1 MARTPAELGR
11 PGLPIF
17 AGRIS
22 LDKNVRL
29 RWPAAGRIYRDM
41 LDNEPAASSLWTAA
55 RTLLRTDVQ
64 VDAGGT
70 TDRSKR
76 AGEHVEKS
84 LKGMRDSIDTKLKQI
99 TSAMFYGFDIHE
111 IVYKRD
117 AEGYVC
123 YADWAIRRQ
132 ETLERWEQNPKGRV
146 NAFTQR
152 PAPTYKLATIPL
164 KKCIHTIADDSD
176 GSPEG
181 RGALR
186 PMYRYWY
193 IVTQLELLAG
203 IGLERGVG
211 FPVFQRTKTDQPIQ
225 LTPDQEDDLA
235 GQAERIRQNE
245 QAYVLLPEGIEFRF
259 EPMPG
264 VEAGSY
270 LAFIQN
276 FRIWMLSTS
285 LSEFIALGTGD
296 TGSFALGK
304 SKIDLFLKAL
314 TGFQD
319 KLCDTINRQA
329 IPQLMRYN
337 GWGDLEEYPKISLPA
352 VREYD
357 LAALGGFAKVLHD
370 IGSFHPTPEDEMW
383 FRKISDLVDIP
394 LEDLEATFEEEEA
407 KAEEE
412 KKQQLDALRQAQQ
425 DAPADEY
432 TNGKED
438 EGVDEMEEVA

>member
-1 MARTPAELGR
+1 MPRSPSEVGR

-17 AGRIS
+17 SGRIS
-22 LDKNVRL
+22 LDKNPRL
-29 RWPAAGRIYRDM
+29 RWPAAGRVYRDM
-41 LDNEPAASSLWTAA
+41 LDNEPAAAALWTAA

-70 TDRSKR
+70 DERHKR

-84 LKGMRDSIDTKLKQI
+84 LADMRDSLDTKLKQQ
-99 TSAMFYGFDIHE
+99 TSAMFYGFDVHE
-111 IVYKRD
+111 IVYKRGTD
-117 AEGYVC
+117 GLVC
-123 YADWAIRRQ
+123 WADWAIRRQ
-132 ETLERWEQNPKGRV
+132 ETLERWGMDKRGRID
-146 NAFTQR
+146 AFTQR
-152 PAPTYKLATIPL
+152 PAPTYQLLTIPL
-164 KKCIHTIADDSD
+164 RKCIHTIADDSD

-193 IVTQLELLAG
+193 MVTQFELLAG

-211 FPVFQRTKTDQPIQ
+211 FPVFQRTETNPPIQ
-225 LTPDQEDDLA
+225 LTEAQEDDLA
-235 GQAERIRQNE
+235 AQAAAIRQNE
-245 QAYVLLPEGIEFRF
+245 QAYVLLPPGLTFRF

-285 LSEFIALGTGD
+285 LAEFIALGTGD

-329 IPQLMRYN
+329 IPTLMRYN
-337 GWGDLEEYPKISLPA
+337 GWGDLDEYPKVSLPA

-357 LAALGGFAKVLHD
+357 LQALGGFAKLLTE
-370 IGSFHPTPEDEMW
+370 IGAFHPTPEDEAWM
-383 FRKISDLVDIP
+383 RKISDLVDI
-394 LEDLEATFEEEEA
+394 DLSELIKLHQKDMERVVSPPQKEETQEG
-407 KAEEE
+407 
-412 KKQQLDALRQAQQ
+412 
-425 DAPADEY
+425 Y
-432 TNGKED
+432 TNGKE
-438 EGVDEMEEVA
+438 EEPIDEMETVEDA

>member
-1 MARTPAELGR
+1 MARTAAELGR

-17 AGRIS
+17 AGRLS
-22 LDKNVRL
+22 LETNTRL
-29 RWPAAGRIYRDM
+29 RWPGAGRIYAQM
-41 LDNEPAASSLWTAA
+41 LNDEPAAAALWTAV
-55 RTLLRTDVQ
+55 RTLLRSDIQVAPAGETDI
-64 VDAGGT
+64 D
-70 TDRSKR
+70 KR
-76 AGEHVEKS
+76 AAEQIEKS
-84 LKGMRDSIDTKLKQI
+84 LKGMRDSLETKLKQLA
-99 TSAMFYGFDIHE
+99 SAFFYGFDIHE

-117 AEGYVC
+117 AEGYVAW
-123 YADWAIRRQ
+123 ADWGLRRQ
-132 ETLERWEQNPKGRV
+132 ETLERWETDKNGRV
-146 NAFTQR
+146 IAFTQR

-164 KKCIHTIADDSD
+164 KKCIHVLADDSD

-193 IVTQLELLAG
+193 MVTQFELLGG

-211 FPVFQRTKTDQPIQ
+211 FPVFERTDDPAIQ
-225 LTPDQEDDLA
+225 LTDDQENDLA
-235 GQAERIRQNE
+235 AQAAAIRQNE
-245 QAYVLLPEGIEFRF
+245 QAYVLLPPGIKFRF

-264 VEAGSY
+264 VEAASY

-285 LSEFIALGTGD
+285 LSEFIVLGTGD

-319 KLCDTINRQA
+319 KLCDAINRQA
-329 IPQLMRYN
+329 IPQLCKYN
-337 GWGDLEEYPKISLPA
+337 GWVLEEYPKVSLPA

-357 LAALGGFAKVLHD
+357 LEKLGGFAATLEG
-370 IGSFHPTPEDEMW
+370 IGAFHVTPQDEEW
-383 FRKISDLVDIP
+383 LRKISDLVDIP
-394 LEDLEATFEEEEA
+394 LDELEKTFEEAEA

-412 KKQQLDALRQAQQ
+412 KRQQIDAMRQGQEDGQ
-425 DAPADEY
+425 GME

-438 EGVDEMEEVA
+438 EDVADMEMMDA